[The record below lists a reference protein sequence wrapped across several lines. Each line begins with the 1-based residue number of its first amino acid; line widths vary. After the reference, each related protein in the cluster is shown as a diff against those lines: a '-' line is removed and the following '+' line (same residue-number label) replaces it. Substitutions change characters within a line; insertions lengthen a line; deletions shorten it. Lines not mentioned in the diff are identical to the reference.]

1 MYRHHEVHARH
12 TDRRILVTGATGY
25 VGGRLVP
32 ALLDAGFTVRTM
44 SRKLDRLKRFTWFDQ
59 VEAVEADFTD
69 TASMEKALD
78 GVDVVYYLVH
88 SMGDNA
94 GNFQKVEEDCANI
107 LAQAAQSTGVK
118 QIVYLSGL
126 HPEKERLEDL
136 STHMSS
142 RARVGRIL
150 LDSAVSTIVLRA
162 ATLIGSGSA
171 SFEIIRHLAERLPLI
186 IGPRGLNNKIEPIG
200 IRDALYYLTKSADL
214 DEPLN
219 RPIDI
224 GCGVVYTYADL
235 MRLYAKERGLWRVVK
250 ALPFTLP
257 TDKIAGLW
265 ISLFTP
271 VPSSLARPL
280 GESMAEDAVTGD
292 RDIAE
297 YIPDPEGGLADYP
310 LSVRRALWRAEN
322 EEVPTSWDESWKY
335 VDKVEDESPADPEWA
350 GQTNYRD
357 DRTLH
362 SDTVTPRQ
370 LWQVIEGIGGDNGYY
385 SPEWMWWVRGVMDRV
400 VGGPGLGGR
409 RDRYRLVE
417 GDRVDW
423 WRVERLRRPRLLVL
437 RAEMRVSGRA
447 WLVQEAIPD
456 GDVDDPGVTF
466 RQAALFYPQGLLG
479 LAYWWAVYPFHGLIF
494 PAMARNIMRAARRK
508 SLHPHSDR
516 DRD

>member
-1 MYRHHEVHARH
+1 MGRMYRHHEVHARH

-107 LAQAAQSTGVK
+107 LAQAAQSAGVK

-150 LDSAVSTIVLRA
+150 IDSEVPTIVLRA

-186 IGPRGLNNKIEPIG
+186 VGPRGLNNKIEPIG

-214 DEPLN
+214 DAPLN
-219 RPIDI
+219 RPLDI

-235 MRLYAKERGLWRVVK
+235 MRLYAKAVSYTHL
-250 ALPFTLP
+250 TLP
-257 TDKIAGLW
+257 T
-265 ISLFTP
+265 TP
-271 VPSSLARPL
+271 
-280 GESMAEDAVTGD
+280 
-292 RDIAE
+292 
-297 YIPDPEGGLADYP
+297 
-310 LSVRRALWRAEN
+310 
-322 EEVPTSWDESWKY
+322 Y
-335 VDKVEDESPADPEWA
+335 V
-350 GQTNYRD
+350 
-357 DRTLH
+357 
-362 SDTVTPRQ
+362 
-370 LWQVIEGIGGDNGYY
+370 
-385 SPEWMWWVRGVMDRV
+385 
-400 VGGPGLGGR
+400 
-409 RDRYRLVE
+409 
-417 GDRVDW
+417 
-423 WRVERLRRPRLLVL
+423 
-437 RAEMRVSGRA
+437 
-447 WLVQEAIPD
+447 
-456 GDVDDPGVTF
+456 
-466 RQAALFYPQGLLG
+466 
-479 LAYWWAVYPFHGLIF
+479 
-494 PAMARNIMRAARRK
+494 
-508 SLHPHSDR
+508 
-516 DRD
+516 